1 MFALLS
7 SDQQD
12 KKSIY
17 EDVMEGKEL
26 RDVLGKNLKLFR
38 SRRNWSQADL
48 AEHTGISLT
57 FLGDIE
63 RGKKWPYPDTL
74 TNLARAL
81 DIEVHELF
89 RMEARRSNETS
100 KELMSRFIRDASFTI
115 NKSLSRS
122 LSQSLE
128 HLRKQYEE
136 DREDQDE
143 VL

>member
-1 MFALLS
+1 MR
-7 SDQQD
+7 
-12 KKSIY
+12 I
-17 EDVMEGKEL
+17 VMEGKEL
-26 RDVLGKNLKLFR
+26 RGVLGKNLKLFR
-38 SRRNWSQADL
+38 GHRNWSQADL

-89 RMEARRSNETS
+89 RVDARQSNETS
-100 KELMSRFIRDASFTI
+100 KELMGRFIRDASFTI
-115 NKSLSRS
+115 NKSLSLS

-128 HLRKQYEE
+128 HLREQYIKE
-136 DREDQDE
+136 DSAEDQDE